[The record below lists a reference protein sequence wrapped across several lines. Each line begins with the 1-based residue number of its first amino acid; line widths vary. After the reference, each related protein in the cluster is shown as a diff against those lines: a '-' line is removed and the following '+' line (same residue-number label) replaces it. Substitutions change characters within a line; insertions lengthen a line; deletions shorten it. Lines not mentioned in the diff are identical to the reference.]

1 MTEKNLNPANII
13 FSKVSST
20 PIENSSYPILIEGK
34 ALPPH
39 SKQLKSANK
48 IIV

>member
-34 ALPPH
+34 ALPH